1 MQTQISLKL
10 IPELSQL
17 SKAIDKITKDT
28 TQSLSKSL
36 EEPIKK
42 LNDKLKNELN
52 IGKALQRPKLPT
64 KAFDDIQK
72 KLKEAMKVKLDL
84 DLQEANAK
92 IDSMRYQLL
101 GLYASFKGLVS
112 KPISVAME
120 FESSMSDVKKVVEF
134 ESKNELKSFEKE
146 IWGLTK
152 TIPLAAKDLS
162 AIVASG
168 GQLGLDKNIL
178 VPFTDVVAKM
188 STAFDMGTAEA
199 GDTIAGLMK
208 KMGIGIDSV
217 KELGDAITT

>member
-52 IGKALQRPKLPT
+52 IGKALQGPKLPT

-72 KLKEAMKVKLDL
+72 KLKEAMKVKLVL

-120 FESSMSDVKKVVEF
+120 FESSMSDVKKGCRV
-134 ESKNELKSFEKE
+134 
-146 IWGLTK
+146 
-152 TIPLAAKDLS
+152 
-162 AIVASG
+162 
-168 GQLGLDKNIL
+168 
-178 VPFTDVVAKM
+178 
-188 STAFDMGTAEA
+188 
-199 GDTIAGLMK
+199 
-208 KMGIGIDSV
+208 
-217 KELGDAITT
+217 